1 MARILNP
8 ESFYS
13 VKRNLIER
21 IKTNLGGIYTGEDST
36 VNIIGDSVSEE
47 INKVTSEAQLL
58 YNKSQLSNANGV
70 FLDKIA
76 FDLYGILRKEGSYAE
91 CSSRERNVYFYVESG
106 TFGDI
111 NNNETILIPEGTL
124 ISSSEDDGFGTDFFT
139 TEEVLLL
146 PENNNIFVS
155 VRAANYGSNY
165 NVEKEVLVNHNFK
178 NYYDYLN
185 NSLKVENRFAI
196 INGSDSETDERFKYR
211 VTNFITD
218 STNRNLNFLRLSA
231 LEVPGVMDVEVI
243 SSYYGIGTVGV
254 VVFSNGRES
263 NRDLVSLTEARL
275 VELSYPGQNVIVS
288 EGIDVFLDLDVRFY
302 YKENPTEIE
311 LNETISRVKR
321 TIMQLIKEAEFSRYV
336 SFEDLSTLI
345 KSEIKFDNL
354 ITFGTNEKNNI
365 FENVYIRKTDKY
377 QILQEEKAE
386 VLESY
391 IKVNRDERIKFGNIN
406 VYAERDP
413 R

>member
-58 YNKSQLSNANGV
+58 YNKSQLSNAEGV
-70 FLDKIA
+70 YLDRIA
-76 FDLYGILRKEGSYAE
+76 FNLYGLLRKQASYAE
-91 CSSRERNVYFYVESG
+91 CSIRERNLYFYVETGS
-106 TFGDI
+106 FGDI
-111 NNNETILIPEGTL
+111 NNNESIVIPEGTL
-124 ISSSEDDGFGTDFFT
+124 ISSSEDVGFGTDFYT

-146 PENNNIFVS
+146 PEENNIFIA
-155 VRAANYGSNY
+155 VRAANFGSDY
-165 NVEKEVLVNHNFK
+165 NVEKEILVNHNFK
-178 NYYDYLN
+178 NYSDYLN
-185 NSLKVENRFAI
+185 NTLKVENRFAI
-196 INGSDSETDERFKYR
+196 INGSDAETDERFKYR
-211 VTNFITD
+211 VTNYITD
-218 STNRNLNFLRLSA
+218 STNKNLNFIRLAA
-231 LEVPGVMDVEVI
+231 LEVPGVMDVEVM

-275 VELSYPGQNVIVS
+275 IELNYPGQNVIVS
-288 EGIDVFLDLDVRFY
+288 EGIDIYVDMDIRFY

-311 LNETISRVKR
+311 LNETISRVR
-321 TIMQLIKEAEFSRYV
+321 RSVIELIKEAEYSRFI
-336 SFEDLSTLI
+336 SFEDLSNI
-345 KSEIKFDNL
+345 IRSEVKFDNQ
-354 ITFGTNEKNNI
+354 ITFGTNESNNI
-365 FENVYIRKTDKY
+365 FENIYIRKSDRY
-377 QILQEEKAE
+377 DLLQEEKIE
-386 VLESY
+386 VQESY
-391 IKVNRDERIKFGNIN
+391 IKVNRDERIKFGNVN
-406 VYAERDP
+406 VVAERDP

>member
-47 INKVTSEAQLL
+47 MNKITSEAQLL
-58 YNKSQLSNANGV
+58 YNKSQLSNATGI

-76 FDLYGILRKEGSYAE
+76 FDLYGLLRKGGSYAE
-91 CSSRERNVYFYVESG
+91 STSRERNVYFYVETGS
-106 TFGDI
+106 FGDI
-111 NNNETILIPEGTL
+111 NSNQAIVIPKGTL
-124 ISSSEDDGFGTDFFT
+124 ISSSEDDGFGTDFYT
-139 TEEVLLL
+139 TEEILLL
-146 PENNNIFVS
+146 PENNNIFVG
-155 VRAANYGSNY
+155 VRASNFGSDY
-165 NVEKEVLVNHNFK
+165 NVEKETLINHNFR
-178 NYYDYLN
+178 NYSDYLN
-185 NSLKVENRFAI
+185 NTLKVENRFAI
-196 INGSDSETDERFKYR
+196 INGSDEETDERFKYR
-211 VTNFITD
+211 VTNYITD
-218 STNRNLNFLRLSA
+218 STNKNLNFLRLSA

-275 VELSYPGQNVIVS
+275 LELSYPGQNAIVS
-288 EGIDVFLDLDVRFY
+288 EGIDVFVDLDVRFY

-311 LNETISRVKR
+311 LNESISRIKR
-321 TIMQLIKEAEFSRYV
+321 SIMQLIKEAEFSRFI
-336 SFEDLSTLI
+336 SFEDLSNLI
-345 KSEIKFDNL
+345 RSEIKFDNS

-377 QILQEEKAE
+377 GLLQEEKIE

-391 IKVNRDERIKFGNIN
+391 INVNRDERIKFGSIN